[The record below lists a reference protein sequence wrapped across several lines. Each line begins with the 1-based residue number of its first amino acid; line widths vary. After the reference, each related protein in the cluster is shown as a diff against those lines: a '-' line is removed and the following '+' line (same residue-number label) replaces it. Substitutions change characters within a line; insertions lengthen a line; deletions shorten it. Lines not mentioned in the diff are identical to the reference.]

1 MARLDDAVA
10 CPACGARNKAKW
22 EFCARCGES
31 LQGAESVSP
40 AKKKVVRSAE
50 LSDRAPSSSA
60 NTVIFGLSFALLVAI
75 AVYGV
80 RYARQMGPA
89 PAPEPAGLTVPTQPA
104 RPTPVPARV
113 QGPGAAAFQQGF
125 RLLVE
130 GNPSDAVG
138 YLAQAVAEAP
148 ENALYQRTYGEAL
161 MGSGSVDSGLAAL
174 AEAARLDPHA
184 HRRDYA
190 KFLDGAGRRV
200 EAAAEFDAMLA
211 DTPDDPEA
219 LAGAG
224 RIAASRKDFGKAL
237 PLLRRA
243 LEQRPEDTDL
253 MGSLA
258 MATEAAGDFRAAA
271 QAYSEI
277 VVRTPANHAA
287 RAHLAEM
294 LVKQGRVD
302 QALKTLRDGVAR
314 APSAAELRRALG
326 STLED
331 AQRPAEAAAAY
342 REYARLAPGA
352 ADAKELL
359 ARAESLAPRPSGS

>member
-1 MARLDDAVA
+1 MARPDDAVA

-31 LQGAESVSP
+31 LQGAESVSA
-40 AKKKVVRSAE
+40 AKKTPPSTE
-50 LSDRAPSSSA
+50 PSDGPPTSSA
-60 NTVIFGLSFALLVAI
+60 NTILFGISFALLVAI
-75 AVYGV
+75 AVFGI
-80 RYARQMGPA
+80 RYSLQMGPA
-89 PAPEPAGLTVPTQPA
+89 PAPEPAALTVPTQPA
-104 RPTPVPARV
+104 KPTPVPAQV
-113 QGPGAAAFQQGF
+113 QGAGAAAFQQGF
-125 RLLVE
+125 RLLRE
-130 GNPSDAVG
+130 GNASDAVG

-161 MGSGSVDSGLAAL
+161 IGSGSADTGLAAL

-190 KFLDGAGRRV
+190 KSLDAAGRSAD
-200 EAAAEFDAMLA
+200 AAAEFDAMLA
-211 DTPDDPEA
+211 DSPDDPEA

-224 RIAASRKDFGKAL
+224 RIAASRKDFAKAL

-243 LEQRPEDTDL
+243 VEQRPEDTDL

-258 MATEAAGDFRAAA
+258 MATEASGDFKAAA
-271 QAYSEI
+271 QAFSEI
-277 VVRTPANHAA
+277 VVRAPANHAA
-287 RAHLAEM
+287 RSHLAEM
-294 LVKQGRVD
+294 LVKQGRID

-314 APSAAELRRALG
+314 APSAPELRRALG

-359 ARAESLAPRPSGS
+359 ARAESLAPKTPSGS